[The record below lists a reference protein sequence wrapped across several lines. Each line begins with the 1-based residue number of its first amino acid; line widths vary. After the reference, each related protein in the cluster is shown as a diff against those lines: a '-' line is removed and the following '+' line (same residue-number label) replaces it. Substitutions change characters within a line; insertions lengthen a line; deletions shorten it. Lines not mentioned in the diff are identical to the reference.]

1 MNRIDEIINQVTKKE
16 CVVADIGSDHA
27 FVALK
32 LLDKGFVKT
41 IYNVEINEIPLQ
53 NSINNTAAYLKT
65 GKVKNV
71 INDGLKDWKY
81 DKHFDYVVISGMGGN
96 NIIHIIENMD
106 KDIIVDHFILFPN
119 NNADKLRHFLSS
131 KGYYFEFEKIVFEK
145 KYFYQLIHATK
156 SKTKNS
162 LIAKTKN
169 DFYFGVHNLKNK
181 DAVFE
186 KMLFERL
193 KYIKNLNAEKYND
206 KIKEEI
212 KIINDYFKKTI

>member
-1 MNRIDEIINQVTKKE
+1 
-16 CVVADIGSDHA
+16 
-27 FVALK
+27 
-32 LLDKGFVKT
+32 
-41 IYNVEINEIPLQ
+41 
-53 NSINNTAAYLKT
+53 
-65 GKVKNV
+65 
-71 INDGLKDWKY
+71 
-81 DKHFDYVVISGMGGN
+81 MGGN

-162 LIAKTKN
+162 LVAKTKN
-169 DFYFGVHNLKNK
+169 DFYFGVHNLKNR

-186 KMLFERL
+186 KMLSERL

>member
-81 DKHFDYVVISGMGGN
+81 DKHFDYL
-96 NIIHIIENMD
+96 D
-106 KDIIVDHFILFPN
+106 LC
-119 NNADKLRHFLSS
+119 L
-131 KGYYFEFEKIVFEK
+131 
-145 KYFYQLIHATK
+145 
-156 SKTKNS
+156 
-162 LIAKTKN
+162 
-169 DFYFGVHNLKNK
+169 
-181 DAVFE
+181 
-186 KMLFERL
+186 
-193 KYIKNLNAEKYND
+193 
-206 KIKEEI
+206 
-212 KIINDYFKKTI
+212 

>member
-1 MNRIDEIINQVTKKE
+1 MNRIDEIIKQITKKQ

-32 LLDKGFVKT
+32 LLEKDCVKI

-53 NSINNTAAYLKT
+53 NSINNTAPYLKT

-81 DKHFDYVVISGMGGN
+81 EKHFDYVVISGMGGN
-96 NIIHIIENMD
+96 NIINIIENMD

-119 NNADKLRHFLSS
+119 NNADKLRSYLSS
-131 KGYYFEFEKIVFEK
+131 RGYYYEFEKVVLERN
-145 KYFYQLIHATK
+145 YFYQLIHVTK

-162 LIAKTKN
+162 LTAKTKN
-169 DFYFGVHNLKNK
+169 DFYFGVYNLKNK
-181 DAVFE
+181 DPIFE
-186 KMLFERL
+186 KMLSERL
-193 KYIKNLNAEKYND
+193 QYIKNSGAEKYNE
-206 KIKEEI
+206 KIREEI
-212 KIINDYFKKTI
+212 KIVNDYFKKTV

>member
-1 MNRIDEIINQVTKKE
+1 MSRIDEIVNRIAKKE

-32 LLDKGFVKT
+32 LLDKGIINT

-53 NSINNTAAYLKT
+53 NSINNTVQYLKT

-71 INDGLKDWKY
+71 INDGLNGWKY

-106 KDIIVDHFILFPN
+106 KDITVANFILFPN
-119 NNADKLRHFLSS
+119 NNADKLRSYLSS
-131 KGYYFEFEKIVFEK
+131 KGYYFEFEKVVMERG
-145 KYFYQLIHATK
+145 YFYQLIHVTK
-156 SKTKNS
+156 TKTKNS
-162 LIAKTKN
+162 LVAKTKN

-181 DAVFE
+181 DLVFE
-186 KMLFERL
+186 KMLAERL
-193 KYIKNLNAEKYND
+193 EYIKASAAWKFNG

>member
-119 NNADKLRHFLSS
+119 NNADKLRYFLSS
-131 KGYYFEFEKIVFEK
+131 KGYYFEFEK
-145 KYFYQLIHATK
+145 
-156 SKTKNS
+156 
-162 LIAKTKN
+162 
-169 DFYFGVHNLKNK
+169 
-181 DAVFE
+181 
-186 KMLFERL
+186 MLSERL